1 MKRWFYLVV
10 AASFLAGGLLSIALA
25 QSDMVKI
32 ENKYPKR
39 LKNPVTLD
47 HKKHAVANEIACTEC
62 HHTWK
67 KPEMKTPQKCAECHK
82 AEDKGEKGLK
92 RAYHKQC
99 MGCHKELKKQGKTA
113 FGPTTK
119 CSGCHPRKK

>member
-1 MKRWFYLVV
+1 MMKRWFHLAVV
-10 AASFLAGGLLSIALA
+10 AAFLAGGLLSIAIA
-25 QSDMVKI
+25 QSDMIKI

-47 HKKHAVANEIACTEC
+47 HKKHAVTNKIACTEC

-67 KPEMKTPQKCAECHK
+67 KEERKIPQKCAECHK

-92 RAYHKQC
+92 RAYHKNCQ
-99 MGCHKELKKQGKTA
+99 GCHKELKKQAKST
-113 FGPTTK
+113 GPTTK
-119 CSGCHPRKK
+119 CSGCHPSNK